1 MLAEATWLEIG
12 FLWFQRFK
20 RYGDQWQ
27 KGNASMKMHA
37 CRELESHVESHSLR
51 RFAVYALV
59 MHANCTS
66 DRLKL
71 TAYPNK

>member
-27 KGNASMKMHA
+27 KGNASMQVYLYLKA
-37 CRELESHVESHSLR
+37 TVVCVNLEL
-51 RFAVYALV
+51 A
-59 MHANCTS
+59 
-66 DRLKL
+66 
-71 TAYPNK
+71 

>member
-27 KGNASMKMHA
+27 KGNASMGTQA
-37 CRELESHVESHSLR
+37 CQ
-51 RFAVYALV
+51 
-59 MHANCTS
+59 
-66 DRLKL
+66 KL
-71 TAYPNK
+71 TFDLTYHAESMNAHLNAFRFSLVDRAS

>member
-27 KGNASMKMHA
+27 KGNASMKMQA
-37 CRELESHVESHSLR
+37 CRELELHVKSHSLQWLVKH
-51 RFAVYALV
+51 ASVIEALTES
-59 MHANCTS
+59 C
-66 DRLKL
+66 
-71 TAYPNK
+71 